1 MTDTTQ
7 LQRLS
12 DINQQTLNNIRA
24 LELEEQALFQEL
36 SSMNKTQEEKDIL
49 INRINQLAQIR
60 TNLYE
65 NSRDLFA
72 FYTANINDA
81 RSTLG
86 QEVSAIKILETE
98 LNEAKERFNS
108 IQNQKNDKLRLV
120 QINTYF
126 GKRYNAQKE
135 IMQVIFFT
143 CIAVFILLLIKN
155 KFGVIPNNVSLLLV
169 GIILAIGI
177 VILVYKIIDFSNRD
191 TMNFDEYNWKFDKK
205 TAPMDINKNP
215 SAKVPWTYGLTCVG
229 SQCCDSNSEYNPS
242 LNICVPKVTS
252 ITPSESSQTPQVETP
267 IQMANPIQS
276 INQGQQ
282 NVERFTGMCQYSMGR
297 PNIITRLF
305 GNQVKPMES
314 MPDKMNNYASF

>member
-1 MTDTTQ
+1 MTDTGQ

-12 DINQQTLNNIRA
+12 DINQQTLNNIKA
-24 LELEEQALFQEL
+24 LEFEEKTLFQEL

-65 NSRDLFA
+65 NSRDLFT
-72 FYTANINDA
+72 FYTSNVNDA

-86 QEVSAIKILETE
+86 QEISAIKILETE

-135 IMQVIFFT
+135 IMQTIFYT
-143 CIAVFILLLIKN
+143 CIAVFVVLLIKN
-155 KFGVIPNNVSLLLV
+155 KFGVIPDNVSLLLI
-169 GIILAIGI
+169 GLILTIGVI
-177 VILVYKIIDFSNRD
+177 ILVYKIIDFSNRD
-191 TMNFDEYNWKFDKK
+191 NMNFDEYNWKFDKK

-215 SAKVPWTYGLTCVG
+215 SARVPWTYGLTCVG
-229 SQCCDSNSEYNPS
+229 SQCCDANSEYNPQ
-242 LNICVPKVTS
+242 LNLCLPTEAIS
-252 ITPSESSQTPQVETP
+252 ETPSTPEGIQTP
-267 IQMANPIQS
+267 IQMPNPI
-276 INQGQQ
+276 QQ
-282 NVERFTGMCQYSMGR
+282 NVEKFTGMCQYSMGR

-314 MPDKMNNYASF
+314 MPDKMKNYASF